1 MIETTMKIKNR
12 FPLRGLC
19 AAIAL
24 ILSPAA
30 FACSSC
36 GCTLSSD
43 WDSQGYAATPGLKL
57 DLRYDYLNQSELRS
71 GTGEVDRSS
80 IPLPSDRE
88 IEQGTQ
94 NRYTTL
100 GIDYGQGDWGVNV
113 QIPYIYR
120 THTTIAEDD
129 TDVSSSKTSN
139 LGDVRVLGRYQG
151 FSEDKSFGVQLG
163 LKLPTG
169 SFHDNFNDGPQAG
182 NPVDRGLQAGTGTT
196 DLLLGVFHFASLNR
210 NWDYFTEGIVQRAV
224 AEHEEYRPGTSLN
237 VNVGLRYMASED
249 IIPQLQINFK
259 TAKRDHGEN
268 ADVENSGGTLIDLSP
283 GVSFVLGKNL
293 KAFGFVQVPVY
304 QKVNGYQLAPR
315 YTVSLGLRYAL

>member
-1 MIETTMKIKNR
+1 MTETMKTKNL
-12 FPLRGLC
+12 FALRALC

-43 WDSQGYAATPGLKL
+43 WEGQGYASTPGLKL
-57 DLRYDYLNQSELRS
+57 DLRYDYLNQSQLRS
-71 GTGEVDRSS
+71 GTREVDRGS

-88 IEQGTQ
+88 IEQGTL

-100 GIDYGQGDWGVNV
+100 GVDYGNGDWGVNV
-113 QIPYIYR
+113 QVPYIYR

-129 TDVSSSKTSN
+129 TDISSSRTSN
-139 LGDVRVLGRYQG
+139 VGDVRVLGRYQG
-151 FSEDKSFGVQLG
+151 FSEDKSVGAQLG

-182 NPVDRGLQAGTGTT
+182 NPLDRGLQAGTGTT
-196 DLLLGVFHFASLNR
+196 DLLLGAFHFGSLNK
-210 NWDYFTEGIVQRAV
+210 NWDYFAEGIVQQPL
-224 AEHEEYRPGTSLN
+224 AEREGYKQGTSLN
-237 VNVGLRYMASED
+237 VNVGLRYMANETF
-249 IIPQLQINFK
+249 IPQLQINAK
-259 TAKRDHGEN
+259 TAKRDEGEN

-283 GVSFVLGKNL
+283 GVSFALGKNL